1 MFPRSCRIPAASF
14 LHFRQKGAG
23 LLLIFRIFRCNPS
36 QFMLYCISLCVP
48 AHGILKEQLRILG
61 SPA

>member
-1 MFPRSCRIPAASF
+1 MFPPKLPHPGSF
-14 LHFRQKGAG
+14 FLQFRQKCAG
-23 LLLIFRIFRCNPS
+23 LPLIFRIFRCNPS

-48 AHGILKEQLRILG
+48 AHGILEEQLRILG